1 MPSTY
6 TLNNGIELI
15 GTGEQSGTWGDTTN
29 LNLELLDT
37 ALDGQVTVT
46 LSSTGTSGS
55 PNVLPISD
63 GTSSNGRNRMVIFN
77 DGSDIGGTV
86 YVQLTPNDAEKIV
99 YVRNSLSGSRSILL
113 FQGTYNAS
121 NDYEIPAGTTAIVF
135 FNGAGTGAVASNVFN
150 NAYFDSL
157 RLGGVSVTAILDEDD
172 MSSDSATALATQQSI
187 KKYVDDKAA
196 AQDTLAEVLANGNT
210 TGGTDIVVSVDDVI
224 SMDNGTNLLP
234 SLTTTGDL
242 NTGLYFP
249 AADEVGLTVGG
260 TQRLNVSATGVDVTG
275 NLTVDTD
282 TLYVNS
288 TNNRVGIGT
297 TALTHNLEIREDI
310 NGIVGARITNPNS
323 GSSAYSLLYF
333 GTDENEVH
341 SGIFQTSSTNTNY
354 GGANSLNIWTNSG
367 SYPIAFH
374 TNNTEAMRIDSSQ
387 RVLIGTTSSQ
397 DIGSKEANLQVRG
410 LSGQDAAISIVR
422 NDSGV
427 VGGSFF
433 VLGKSRGSSE
443 GDATIVND
451 GDTLGTIRWAGADGT
466 DVASPAAEILAAVDS
481 TPGSNDMPGRL
492 IFKTTSDGNQTPTE
506 RMRITSGGRVGI
518 NTAGES
524 GTPLGWLTIDNN
536 INSANVLTNKAS
548 YHVVLGV
555 DGGHTDNY
563 IGGIGFGD
571 TVTSTIQAAISAVD
585 NGTSAATGI
594 AFATGNTSAVNE
606 AMRIDS
612 SQRVLIGTTST
623 RGTYGLTV
631 AEPSD
636 GIRVFGI
643 ASGGMD
649 ALHFDQARG
658 SVASPTASNADG
670 DGSYLSFSSYDG
682 TNFDDIGSLAVVT
695 DGVQDAGRMIFR
707 TTPTG
712 GSQSERMRI
721 TSGGLV
727 GINAVPTDYNDYGD
741 GLVVRK
747 SSITG
752 SSGITVQA
760 TANTGYSSLY
770 FGDPDDTKVGGLEY
784 SHSLDSLFVVSG
796 NSTAMVLDSSQRVL
810 INTSSV
816 AVGSTTEA
824 HLQVATASGIAL
836 ALRSTATAVGPAAVL
851 ALGRQN
857 GTGIV
862 SDDDHIGDIRFASH
876 DGTDLTHES
885 ARIRAAVDGAPGNN
899 DVPGRLEFST
909 TADGAITPTERMRIT
924 SSGTV
929 LIGGQTDYG
938 VARTYLTQRT
948 DDDGFGVVDANQT
961 YTTLL
966 YANAAGSVLKNN
978 TNLPF
983 SFQTSNTTAMTIDSS
998 QRVLIG
1004 STTARANLWNSIV
1017 APQFQIESATDFGRQ
1032 MAVISSSTNSGFGGV
1047 IIIAHQ
1053 KSGTVGGNTIS
1064 ANGDT
1069 TGTLSFQ
1076 GNDGTQFTSTASID
1090 SQVDGTSGANDMPG
1104 RLLFKTVAD
1113 GATSATERMRIN
1125 NSGRVV
1131 IAGSSG
1137 NLNPPTTLMG
1147 DMNAYLRVGNSG
1159 AQIGSMVKYSYGPN
1173 TNVDGAVFQLRTGSN
1188 GSAAYIRITVSNYQ
1202 GIFEAH
1208 YYCNNASG
1216 NWNVNQATVTDVG
1229 GANAPSLNYTS
1240 GVQNPTITVDL
1251 NNTSYSGGFLDV
1263 TASVAWQLTLA

>member
-1 MPSTY
+1 
-6 TLNNGIELI
+6 
-15 GTGEQSGTWGDTTN
+15 
-29 LNLELLDT
+29 
-37 ALDGQVTVT
+37 
-46 LSSTGTSGS
+46 
-55 PNVLPISD
+55 
-63 GTSSNGRNRMVIFN
+63 
-77 DGSDIGGTV
+77 
-86 YVQLTPNDAEKIV
+86 
-99 YVRNSLSGSRSILL
+99 
-113 FQGTYNAS
+113 
-121 NDYEIPAGTTAIVF
+121 
-135 FNGAGTGAVASNVFN
+135 
-150 NAYFDSL
+150 
-157 RLGGVSVTAILDEDD
+157 
-172 MSSDSATALATQQSI
+172 
-187 KKYVDDKAA
+187 
-196 AQDTLAEVLANGNT
+196 
-210 TGGTDIVVSVDDVI
+210 
-224 SMDNGTNLLP
+224 
-234 SLTTTGDL
+234 
-242 NTGLYFP
+242 
-249 AADEVGLTVGG
+249 
-260 TQRLNVSATGVDVTG
+260 
-275 NLTVDTD
+275 
-282 TLYVNS
+282 
-288 TNNRVGIGT
+288 
-297 TALTHNLEIREDI
+297 
-310 NGIVGARITNPNS
+310 
-323 GSSAYSLLYF
+323 
-333 GTDENEVH
+333 
-341 SGIFQTSSTNTNY
+341 
-354 GGANSLNIWTNSG
+354 
-367 SYPIAFH
+367 
-374 TNNTEAMRIDSSQ
+374 
-387 RVLIGTTSSQ
+387 
-397 DIGSKEANLQVRG
+397 
-410 LSGQDAAISIVR
+410 
-422 NDSGV
+422 
-427 VGGSFF
+427 
-433 VLGKSRGSSE
+433 
-443 GDATIVND
+443 
-451 GDTLGTIRWAGADGT
+451 
-466 DVASPAAEILAAVDS
+466 
-481 TPGSNDMPGRL
+481 
-492 IFKTTSDGNQTPTE
+492 
-506 RMRITSGGRVGI
+506 
-518 NTAGES
+518 
-524 GTPLGWLTIDNN
+524 
-536 INSANVLTNKAS
+536 
-548 YHVVLGV
+548 
-555 DGGHTDNY
+555 
-563 IGGIGFGD
+563 
-571 TVTSTIQAAISAVD
+571 
-585 NGTSAATGI
+585 
-594 AFATGNTSAVNE
+594 
-606 AMRIDS
+606 
-612 SQRVLIGTTST
+612 
-623 RGTYGLTV
+623 
-631 AEPSD
+631 
-636 GIRVFGI
+636 
-643 ASGGMD
+643 
-649 ALHFDQARG
+649 
-658 SVASPTASNADG
+658 
-670 DGSYLSFSSYDG
+670 
-682 TNFDDIGSLAVVT
+682 
-695 DGVQDAGRMIFR
+695 
-707 TTPTG
+707 
-712 GSQSERMRI
+712 MRI

-998 QRVLIG
+998 QRVIVGADSTRSTYNHTVANTTAVSRILGIASGGVDALHFDQARGSVASPTASNADGDGSYISFSSYDGTNWDDIGSIAVVTDAQQDSGRFIIRTTPSGGSQSERVRVDQYGNIGIGGIAPQSNGGVTARVVHAHNASGNDWSINHWTSSATGGAGGDGFIAGVIGSDVYLYNYEASDMIIATNSSTAMTIDSSQRVLIG
-1004 STTARANLWNSIV
+1004 STTARANFWNSTV
-1017 APQFQIESATDFGRQ
+1017 APQFQIESASDFGRQ
-1032 MAVISSSTNSGFGGV
+1032 AAIISSSTNTAYSGV
-1047 IIIAHQ
+1047 LILAHQ
-1053 KSGTVGGNTIS
+1053 LSGSNGGNTLTS
-1064 ANGDT
+1064 NGT
-1069 TGTLSFQ
+1069 AVGTLAFQ
-1076 GNDGTQFTSTASID
+1076 GNDGTQFVPTATIS
-1090 SQVDGTSGANDMPG
+1090 SQVDGTSGTDDTPG
-1104 RLLFKTVAD
+1104 RLVFATTVD

-1125 NSGRVV
+1125 NSGHVV
-1131 IAGSSG
+1131 IAGAAG
-1137 NLNPPTTLMG
+1137 NLNSPTTLMG

-1188 GSAAYIRITVSNYQ
+1188 GQAAYIRITVSNYQ